1 MRRAGIVL
9 VAVALSF
16 LTVPA
21 WANHSVPTGV
31 HCSNFAYQED
41 AQAYFE
47 QHPGDPEGLDGPPGP
62 TSSGIPGVAC
72 ESLPSRET
80 ATTSTTTTAPTT
92 TTTTIPPTTTTVP
105 TVTRT
110 PMVEPPR
117 AILSASSGQVAG
129 DLGDFCWPQAGGLT
143 SCRVVDFVPGLG
155 PNPAQ
160 ALTVTQGEVAT
171 LSFEA
176 APALAALRVSSG
188 PNASLSAPVANP
200 SRFTVDLPP
209 GTHVITVNAT
219 FEGANARATYYFKLQ
234 VVQAPAP
241 PAEPTTGR
249 LLALTG

>member
-1 MRRAGIVL
+1 MRRAGLVL

-31 HCSNFAYQED
+31 NCSNFAYQED
-41 AQAYFE
+41 AQAYLE

-72 ESLPSRET
+72 ENLPTRGT
-80 ATTSTTTTAPTT
+80 ATTTTTA
-92 TTTTIPPTTTTVP
+92 TIPPTTTTVP
-105 TVTRT
+105 TL
-110 PMVEPPR
+110 PQGPSPAPDLVEPPR
-117 AILSASSGQVAG
+117 AILSAASGQVAG
-129 DLGDFCWPQAGGLT
+129 DRGDYCWPQPSGLT
-143 SCRVVDFVPGLG
+143 TCLHVDFFVGG

-160 ALTVTQGEVAT
+160 ALTVTRGEVAT

-176 APALAALRVSSG
+176 APALAALRIGVLSSE
-188 PNASLSAPVANP
+188 PNAPTLPAPVANP

-209 GTHVITVNAT
+209 GTHVIAVNAT
-219 FEGANARATYYFKLQ
+219 FEGANARATYFFKLQ
-234 VVQAPAP
+234 VVQATAP
-241 PAEPTTGR
+241 PAEPSTGR

>member
-1 MRRAGIVL
+1 MRRAGLVL
-9 VAVALSF
+9 VAAALSF

-31 HCSNFAYQED
+31 NCSSFAYQED

-62 TSSGIPGVAC
+62 TSSGAPGVAC
-72 ESLPSRET
+72 EDLPRRGT
-80 ATTSTTTTAPTT
+80 VTTTTTTSAPS
-92 TTTTIPPTTTTVP
+92 TTTIPPTTTTVP

-110 PMVEPPR
+110 PAVEPPR

-129 DLGDFCWPQAGGLT
+129 DLGDFCWPQPDGLT
-143 SCRVVDFVPGLG
+143 LCRVVDFVPGQG

-176 APALAALRVSSG
+176 APALAGLRISSG
-188 PNASLSAPVANP
+188 PNATLSAPVANP
-200 SRFTVDLPP
+200 SRFTMDLPP
-209 GTHVITVNAT
+209 GTHVIGVNAT

-234 VVQAPAP
+234 VVQALAP
-241 PAEPTTGR
+241 PAEPSTGR

>member
-31 HCSNFAYQED
+31 TCSNFASQED
-41 AQAYFE
+41 AQAYFD

-62 TSSGIPGVAC
+62 TSSGAPGVAC
-72 ESLPSRET
+72 EDLPRRT
-80 ATTSTTTTAPTT
+80 ATTTTTTAPTT
-92 TTTTIPPTTTTVP
+92 TTIPPSTTTVP
-105 TVTRT
+105 TVTRRE
-110 PMVEPPR
+110 VLEPPR

-129 DLGDFCWPQAGGLT
+129 DLGDFCWPQPDGLT
-143 SCRVVDFVPGLG
+143 LCRVAGFLPGQG

-219 FEGANARATYYFKLQ
+219 FEGANTRATYYFKLQ

-241 PAEPTTGR
+241 PAEPSTGR